1 MTGRKKLEIGSIFPY
16 FVPPAGTPPSLF
28 RLFANAT
35 HKINHARRN
44 FTFTCKITPRVN
56 FYMFRTLD
64 DFNDQPF
71 HATGIGAILI
81 FEGQISSKR
90 IQPTGLWTIHFRES
104 IARTPYFQAF
114 AFSQTFYYTF
124 FTPFLQL
131 PTSHLLTNH
140 PLHDNTNP
148 SSFSK
153 NYALTVFVKSLDASL
168 VQCRSLQKYALNNA
182 V

>member
-90 IQPTGLWTIHFRES
+90 IQPTGFWTIHFIEALFCDCSCVPLFRIIFES
-104 IARTPYFQAF
+104 DLMNPVSSVLKAYLIT
-114 AFSQTFYYTF
+114 
-124 FTPFLQL
+124 
-131 PTSHLLTNH
+131 
-140 PLHDNTNP
+140 TNP
-148 SSFSK
+148 NLSAF
-153 NYALTVFVKSLDASL
+153 
-168 VQCRSLQKYALNNA
+168 
-182 V
+182 

>member
-1 MTGRKKLEIGSIFPY
+1 MTLREKWKSVQEEDLKSYDRQKKIGNRIIFPY

-90 IQPTGLWTIHFRES
+90 IQPTGF
-104 IARTPYFQAF
+104 
-114 AFSQTFYYTF
+114 
-124 FTPFLQL
+124 
-131 PTSHLLTNH
+131 
-140 PLHDNTNP
+140 
-148 SSFSK
+148 
-153 NYALTVFVKSLDASL
+153 
-168 VQCRSLQKYALNNA
+168 
-182 V
+182 